1 MKKSISFFVLVMLF
15 LLSVKGQVVKIQY
28 FTKSFVSD
36 VDNEG
41 YITNSTPK
49 VLFPY
54 YSGGQGKEIPMGWDA
69 QGFAMRGFVS
79 FNFSGIKAKSGEV
92 LVIDKVVLKVFE
104 ANTNM
109 HPFNGDGVRTV
120 QCNLVDYQTLDI
132 EDFNAP
138 VLDNCGTIAIN
149 GYSVLTE
156 HPLVVTPKVV
166 ALMNTNPATS
176 QFQFRLQFSPD
187 DNLPEGS
194 QLKQSMWNIFAGAES
209 GKAAYRPVLTIK
221 YHYLKKINRNIVK

>member
-1 MKKSISFFVLVMLF
+1 MKKSILFFVFVLF
-15 LLSVKGQVVKIQY
+15 IFVPGKGQVAKIQY
-28 FTKSFVSD
+28 LTRSFISD
-36 VDNEG
+36 VENEG

-69 QGFAMRGFVS
+69 QGFAMRGFIS
-79 FNFSGIKAKSGEV
+79 FDFSGIKAKNGDV
-92 LVIDKVVLKVFE
+92 LVIDRAVLKVFE

-120 QCNLVDYQTLDI
+120 QCYLVDYQRLDI

-138 VLDNCGTIAIN
+138 AIDNCGTIAIN

-166 ALMNTNPATS
+166 SLMSRNPATS

-209 GKAAYRPVLTIK
+209 GKAAYRPALTIK